1 MNQTNHISK
10 NSGISRK
17 AGLTMPCSYQIKRL
31 HRWIVDFNKEHFS
44 KYNETKGRNDVR
56 GVSCNKYSSIFA
68 SGVLE
73 YVARVLAEESL
84 RHWAGDV
91 NSTSRINC
99 QDVHS
104 MITSPNNMDLNVLFP
119 FPTLERARDVTNLE
133 RKLHDLNRRKK
144 VNKEVDEVEYTNVVN
159 QLKDKSPLN
168 LHTEEN
174 GTTIF
179 KWYYDAKKVKPIMKE
194 IYMNTE
200 VHTHKQSEDNDEEQA
215 PDVDEENIEGVSK
228 SAMTINDNTRV
239 YINVL
244 MEDLVV
250 RFLERLSRH
259 VTQTCSSDESLNNY
273 GKSRKKAELKHIRFV
288 FETLL
293 YGNLQK
299 DAFEFGQQAVEKY
312 RVFEQES
319 KLAKENEAKEEAK
332 VEEPK
337 VEEPK
342 VEESSKKGKKKD
354 KSSKGDKNS
363 NEDKPEKKKEKKDKK
378 VKK

>member
-1 MNQTNHISK
+1 
-10 NSGISRK
+10 
-17 AGLTMPCSYQIKRL
+17 
-31 HRWIVDFNKEHFS
+31 
-44 KYNETKGRNDVR
+44 
-56 GVSCNKYSSIFA
+56 
-68 SGVLE
+68 
-73 YVARVLAEESL
+73 
-84 RHWAGDV
+84 
-91 NSTSRINC
+91 
-99 QDVHS
+99 
-104 MITSPNNMDLNVLFP
+104 
-119 FPTLERARDVTNLE
+119 
-133 RKLHDLNRRKK
+133 
-144 VNKEVDEVEYTNVVN
+144 
-159 QLKDKSPLN
+159 
-168 LHTEEN
+168 
-174 GTTIF
+174 TIF

-273 GKSRKKAELKHIRFV
+273 NKSRKKAELKHIRFV

-312 RVFEQES
+312 RVFEKES
-319 KLAKENEAKEEAK
+319 KEAKEEEAK

-354 KSSKGDKNS
+354 KFSKGDKTS
-363 NEDKPEKKKEKKDKK
+363 KEEKPEKKKVKKEKKAKK
-378 VKK
+378 